1 MYSIESMTTN
11 QEEKWNTI
19 KIAGPAMKVK
29 KLGITFFKAGNKWN
43 FSEKG
48 EVVMGY
54 VIHKGE
60 LELEKML

>member
-1 MYSIESMTTN
+1 MYGIESKAIN

-29 KLGITFFKAGNKWN
+29 KLGTTFFKAGNKWN
-43 FSEKG
+43 LAEKEG
-48 EVVMGY
+48 VVMGY

-60 LELEKML
+60 LEIEKML